1 MYYTIAPAE
10 ASSNMNRFDGIRF
23 AGKSADT
30 AWDIVKDTRSELLGR
45 EVKRRIMIG
54 NYVLSSDNKSAYYVK
69 AKKVAE
75 KIRNGFLKILENNDL
90 IFMPTTY
97 GEAFEIGSKTSDPV
111 SMYIEDMFTVT
122 ANIVGLP
129 AISIP
134 VGTGGNGL
142 PLGFQILSSPFNEKE
157 IYNMADFIVARKEDK

>member
-1 MYYTIAPAE
+1 M
-10 ASSNMNRFDGIRF
+10 
-23 AGKSADT
+23 
-30 AWDIVKDTRSELLGR
+30 
-45 EVKRRIMIG
+45 
-54 NYVLSSDNKSAYYVK
+54 LSSGNKSAYYVK

-75 KIRNGFLKILENNDL
+75 KIRNGFLNILKDNDL

-97 GEAFEIGSKTSDPV
+97 GEAFEIGSKISDPV

-134 VGTGGNGL
+134 VGFGRTGL

-157 IYNMADFIVARKEDK
+157 IYNMADFIVARRGDK